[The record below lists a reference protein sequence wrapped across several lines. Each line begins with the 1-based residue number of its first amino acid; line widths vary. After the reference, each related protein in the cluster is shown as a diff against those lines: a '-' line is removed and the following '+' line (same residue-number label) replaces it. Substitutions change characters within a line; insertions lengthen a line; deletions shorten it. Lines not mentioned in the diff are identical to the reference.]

1 MMKKVLVSIYVLKLD
16 KTYDVKLPINLPMKD
31 VLELI
36 QNTIKEMNDAYEIN
50 NNVKLYE
57 SLSGNLLNINNI
69 VKFSGV
75 KNGEKL
81 MLV

>member
-1 MMKKVLVSIYVLKLD
+1 MKKVLVSIYVLKLD
-16 KTYDVKLPINLPMKD
+16 KTYDIKLPINLPMTD

-36 QNTIKEMNDAYEIN
+36 QSAIKEMNDAYEIN
-50 NNVKLYE
+50 NKARLYE
-57 SLSGNLLNINNI
+57 NLTGNLINTNNI
-69 VKFSGV
+69 VKYSGI